1 MHIQNKN
8 EALELIYFQ
17 SAQDLPAYWNE
28 DLPENHF
35 LQKEQLA
42 IIEAAHLPNLSFYY
56 VMVMKNNQMHSKHY
70 FQLLR
75 LNKQHLYNKEDGTL
89 KKRVSA
95 GNQSPSYLPAAFSKL
110 SHRNGSNSI

>member
-42 IIEAAHLPNLSFYY
+42 I
-56 VMVMKNNQMHSKHY
+56 QR
-70 FQLLR
+70 LL
-75 LNKQHLYNKEDGTL
+75 NYQTYHFTT
-89 KKRVSA
+89 
-95 GNQSPSYLPAAFSKL
+95 
-110 SHRNGSNSI
+110 